1 MEKMT
6 IANKWV
12 VADALP
18 NCEPTYFVGLG
29 NSEARETA
37 LFERLSS
44 RTRLY
49 KSERG
54 AKRAAQ
60 IANDYY
66 ESPYIRVEFI
76 KHAEVDVIEDK
87 PRKSDFA
94 IDCKNSDSL
103 PELVEVPVNEHSGW
117 IRLDRLCGMYPAILR
132 KGAGETTRFAIAYS
146 DKYIKYLPADE
157 VFAWIRYFEE
167 CKQFVTNRIKSR
179 RIAEGRDPDGADEW
193 KKV

>member
-1 MEKMT
+1 MEIKE
-6 IANKWV
+6 KWV
-12 VADALP
+12 VAHALP
-18 NCEPTYFVGLG
+18 NFEPTYFVGLG
-29 NSEARETA
+29 KSETREIA

-54 AKRAAQ
+54 ANQAAR
-60 IANDYY
+60 IANENY
-66 ESPYIRVEFI
+66 ESPYIKAEFI

-87 PRKSDFA
+87 PQKSDFA
-94 IDCKNSDSL
+94 IDFKNSDSL

-132 KGAGETTRFAIAYS
+132 KGMGEATRFAIAYS
-146 DKYIKYLPADE
+146 DKNIKYLPADE
-157 VFAWIRYFEE
+157 VFAWARYFDE
-167 CKQFVTNRIKSR
+167 CKQFVTNKIKSR

-193 KKV
+193 KKVE